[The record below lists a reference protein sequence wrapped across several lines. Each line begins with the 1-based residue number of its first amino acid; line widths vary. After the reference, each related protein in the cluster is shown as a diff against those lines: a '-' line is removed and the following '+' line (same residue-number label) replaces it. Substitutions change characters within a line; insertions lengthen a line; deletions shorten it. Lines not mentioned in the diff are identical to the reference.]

1 MYETVTAENLEV
13 GMQLCGLGK
22 VKRIAV
28 SMNGFGQERTRVW
41 FEGGRNLFFQPSRK
55 LYARIQKKQ
64 KQKNPWTLHSE
75 NPTLQRILRALRR

>member
-22 VKRIAV
+22 VKKLGV
-28 SMNGFGQERTRVW
+28 GTDGWGQEQTRVW
-41 FEGGRNLFFQPSRK
+41 FEGGRNLFFPPSRK

-64 KQKNPWTLHSE
+64 KKNPWTLHSDS
-75 NPTLQRILRALRR
+75 PILQRILKGLRR